1 MHPPLAAANTKVDM
15 SLADFKQFDAYDLVF
30 RNSKGK
36 VRPNPELPEGAPIAD
51 THCHLGML
59 SDAPLSIARAAHHG
73 VRFIE
78 CITDPSE
85 HEEGELVSTSV
96 YESIEPW
103 RVKAVEHLAELGSPV
118 AQAPRIRMACG
129 VHPHNARLWDQ
140 AKPQLLAL
148 LENPLTSCIGEI
160 GLDYHYDLSPRD
172 VQREVF
178 AEQLRIAHETGLPV
192 ELHIREAHDEAVEIL
207 KREGVPEAGCVLHC
221 FNLGSDDARPFV
233 ELGCYI
239 AFGGPLTFKKEY
251 ETRASLALIP
261 SNRLLTET
269 DAPYMAPEPARGVV
283 CEPAHTAYTLRML
296 LDCMGYVGE
305 ERALELMSPR
315 PKDVLEGETPKPPLV
330 PDFLAMQSGAGEL
343 EMVQRIFGNA
353 VALLDRPNPI
363 AR

>member
-1 MHPPLAAANTKVDM
+1 M
-15 SLADFKQFDAYDLVF
+15 SLSDFKQFDAHDLVF

-36 VRPNPELPEGAPIAD
+36 VRPNPEFPQGTPVAD

-59 SDAPLSIARAAHHG
+59 ADAPLFIARAAHHG

-85 HEEGELVSTSV
+85 HEEDELASAKV
-96 YESIEPW
+96 YEDIEPW
-103 RVKAVEHLAELGSPV
+103 RAEAERHLAELGSPV
-118 AQAPRIRMACG
+118 TQVPRIRMACG
-129 VHPHNARLWDQ
+129 VHPHNARLWEQ

-192 ELHIREAHDEAVEIL
+192 ELHIREAHGEAVEIL
-207 KREGVPEAGCVLHC
+207 KREGVPQAGCVLHC
-221 FNLGSDDARPFV
+221 FNLGPEDVKPFV
-233 ELGCYI
+233 ELGCHI

-296 LDCMGYVGE
+296 LDCLGYAGE
-305 ERALELMSPR
+305 DRAVELMSPR
-315 PKDVLEGETPKPPLV
+315 PKDVAEGAEPKLPV
-330 PDFLAMQSGAGEL
+330 DPDFKTMQDGLSELAMA
-343 EMVQRIFGNA
+343 QRIFDNA
-353 VALLDRPNPI
+353 VTLLDRPNPI